1 MDKNYSNKREYVK
14 KEYVK
19 KEYVK
24 KEYVK
29 KEELEPKVEHLN
41 FDTMNIKPDILK
53 GLYLYGFKKPSDI
66 QIRGITNINTG
77 RDCIIQSQS
86 GTGKTATYL
95 LGIINNIDEATG
107 RALII
112 TPTRELAKQVY
123 DVATSICKYS
133 NIKISLCVGGTEITS
148 YHDNIIIGT
157 VGRIL
162 HMTTI
167 KKLDITKLTVL
178 VIDEADNMLNENE
191 NDNHDLEHIMKI
203 IPVKCQK
210 ILISAT
216 LTHHVFQFTDRIM
229 TDPAKILLK
238 NINVAV
244 DIISQFY
251 VDVEVEE
258 NKFEVLIDLY
268 NLISTTQAIIFCNT
282 ISKVMWLAENL
293 GSKNFPITTI
303 HGKMSQ
309 TERNDIVQEFRDGK
323 TRLLLTTDLLARG
336 IDVPQVNL
344 VVCYDLPPDKETYIH
359 RIGRCGRFG
368 KKGVSISFIKM
379 TDPYDTKLLGRMKH
393 SYKIDINEIPDNI
406 DTYL

>member
-1 MDKNYSNKREYVK
+1 M
-14 KEYVK
+14 
-19 KEYVK
+19 
-24 KEYVK
+24 
-29 KEELEPKVEHLN
+29 EHLN
-41 FDTMNIKPDILK
+41 FDNLDIDTNILK
-53 GLYLYGFKKPSDI
+53 GIYLYGFKKPSDI
-66 QIRGITNINTG
+66 QIRGITSINTG

-95 LGIINNIDEATG
+95 LGIINCISKDMSR
-107 RALII
+107 RALVIA
-112 TPTRELAKQVY
+112 PTRELAKQVY
-123 DVATSICKYS
+123 DVAINVCKHS
-133 NIKISLCVGGTEITS
+133 KITVSLCVGGTEIVN

-157 VGRIL
+157 TGRIQ
-162 HMTTI
+162 HMMSI
-167 KKLDITKLTVL
+167 KHLNIAKLNIL
-178 VIDEADNMLNENE
+178 VIDEADNMLNEK
-191 NDNHDLEHIMKI
+191 DSIDLLNI
-203 IPVKCQK
+203 ISFIPQDCQK

-216 LTHHVFQFTDRIM
+216 ITPPVFDLTNTLM
-229 TDPAKILLK
+229 KDPIKILLK

-258 NKFEVLIDLY
+258 YKFDVLIDLY

-282 ISKVMWLAENL
+282 ISKVTWLGENL
-293 GSKNFPITTI
+293 AAKNFSITTI

-309 TERNDIVQEFRDGK
+309 QERNDIVQEFRDGK

-344 VVCYDLPPDKETYIH
+344 VMCYDLPPDKETYIH

-368 KKGVSISFIKM
+368 KKGVAISFIKM
-379 TDPYDTKLLGRMKH
+379 TDPYDTRLLNRMKH
-393 SYKIDINEIPDNI
+393 SYNIDINELPDNI